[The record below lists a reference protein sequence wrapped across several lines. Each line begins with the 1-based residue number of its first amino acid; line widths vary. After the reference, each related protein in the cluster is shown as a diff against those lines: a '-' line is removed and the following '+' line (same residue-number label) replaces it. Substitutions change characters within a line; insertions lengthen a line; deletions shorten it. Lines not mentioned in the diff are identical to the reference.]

1 MSREISLLHF
11 AKARSRGKNTNR
23 NILCLHTLSTLCPID
38 FEPRLTVAA
47 LALLIAAVEIPRSRP
62 YLSVKRAI
70 LKPDIDL
77 KVFSKTIIRGVLAM
91 TVVRYEPWALV
102 SRLQKD
108 IDRLFGAPLTTAAD
122 SGAWLPPVDI
132 HEEATQF
139 ALHVDLPGVDLKA
152 VEITADQG
160 VLTIRGQR
168 QDARRESR
176 EGYRRVERI
185 TGEFQRRFS
194 LPESVDAQN
203 IKAKFV
209 NGVLEVAIPKL
220 AQVQPHRI
228 TVEAA

>member
-1 MSREISLLHF
+1 
-11 AKARSRGKNTNR
+11 
-23 NILCLHTLSTLCPID
+23 
-38 FEPRLTVAA
+38 
-47 LALLIAAVEIPRSRP
+47 
-62 YLSVKRAI
+62 
-70 LKPDIDL
+70 
-77 KVFSKTIIRGVLAM
+77 M

-132 HEEATQF
+132 HEEANQF
-139 ALHVDLPGVDLKA
+139 ALHVDLPGVDPKA

-168 QDARRESR
+168 EDTRRESR

-194 LPESVDAQN
+194 LPDSADAQN

-220 AQVQPHRI
+220 AQEQPHRI